1 MGSEEVCVFQASPTT
16 IVTLTL
22 FTDPSGA
29 ANILQ
34 VRKQLAGASAFPVT
48 GLGPDA
54 FRLAMSSANSIVFGK
69 DQTVARLEVATAV
82 TSDTALLERLA
93 RTAYE
98 RMPMRAGTSR
108 HPGRSPRE
116 RRLRQV
122 RRGSPACR
130 FARDAGGGTRGGSL
144 RSDRH
149 VDRGRALHARRQRHE
164 RRGRE
169 SPLWADPATD

>member
-1 MGSEEVCVFQASPTT
+1 MIAFASALAIGTLAGTADAQISPCKLLTKEDVKAALGGEWQVWEDMGSEEVCVFQASPTT

-22 FTDPSGA
+22 FTDASGA

-48 GLGPDA
+48 GLGDDA

-69 DQTVARLEVATAV
+69 DKTVARLEVATAV

-98 RMPMRAGTSR
+98 RMP
-108 HPGRSPRE
+108 
-116 RRLRQV
+116 
-122 RRGSPACR
+122 
-130 FARDAGGGTRGGSL
+130 
-144 RSDRH
+144 
-149 VDRGRALHARRQRHE
+149 
-164 RRGRE
+164 
-169 SPLWADPATD
+169 

>member
-1 MGSEEVCVFQASPTT
+1 MNRTRESMIAFAAALALGTLAGTADAQISPCKLLTKEDVKAALGGEWQVWEDMGSEEVCVFQASPTT

-48 GLGPDA
+48 GLGDDA

-98 RMPMRAGTSR
+98 RMP
-108 HPGRSPRE
+108 
-116 RRLRQV
+116 
-122 RRGSPACR
+122 
-130 FARDAGGGTRGGSL
+130 
-144 RSDRH
+144 
-149 VDRGRALHARRQRHE
+149 
-164 RRGRE
+164 
-169 SPLWADPATD
+169 

>member
-1 MGSEEVCVFQASPTT
+1 MNPARELTIAFAAALALGTLAGTAEAQISPCKLLTKEDVKAALGGEWQVWEDMGSEEVCVFQNSPTT

-48 GLGPDA
+48 GLGDDA
-54 FRLAMSSANSIVFGK
+54 FRLSMSSANSIVFGK
-69 DQTVARLEVATAV
+69 DKTVARLEVATAV

-98 RMPMRAGTSR
+98 RMP
-108 HPGRSPRE
+108 
-116 RRLRQV
+116 
-122 RRGSPACR
+122 
-130 FARDAGGGTRGGSL
+130 
-144 RSDRH
+144 
-149 VDRGRALHARRQRHE
+149 
-164 RRGRE
+164 
-169 SPLWADPATD
+169 

>member
-1 MGSEEVCVFQASPTT
+1 MNRARESMIAFAAALALGTLASTAEAQISPCKLLTKEDVKAALGGEWQVWEDMGSEEVCVFQASPTT

-48 GLGPDA
+48 GLGDDA

-69 DQTVARLEVATAV
+69 DKTVARLEVATAV

-98 RMPMRAGTSR
+98 RMP
-108 HPGRSPRE
+108 
-116 RRLRQV
+116 
-122 RRGSPACR
+122 
-130 FARDAGGGTRGGSL
+130 
-144 RSDRH
+144 
-149 VDRGRALHARRQRHE
+149 
-164 RRGRE
+164 
-169 SPLWADPATD
+169 

>member
-1 MGSEEVCVFQASPTT
+1 MNRARESIIAFAAALALGTLAGAADAQISPCKLLTKEDVKAALGGEWQVWEDMGSEEVCVFQASPTT

-93 RTAYE
+93 RLAYE
-98 RMPMRAGTSR
+98 RMP
-108 HPGRSPRE
+108 
-116 RRLRQV
+116 
-122 RRGSPACR
+122 
-130 FARDAGGGTRGGSL
+130 
-144 RSDRH
+144 
-149 VDRGRALHARRQRHE
+149 
-164 RRGRE
+164 
-169 SPLWADPATD
+169 

>member
-1 MGSEEVCVFQASPTT
+1 MNRARESMIAFAAALALGTLAGTADAQISPCKLLTKEDVKAALGGEWQVWEDMGSEEVCVFQASPTT

-48 GLGPDA
+48 GLGDDA

-82 TSDTALLERLA
+82 TSDTDLLERLA

-98 RMPMRAGTSR
+98 RMP
-108 HPGRSPRE
+108 
-116 RRLRQV
+116 
-122 RRGSPACR
+122 
-130 FARDAGGGTRGGSL
+130 
-144 RSDRH
+144 
-149 VDRGRALHARRQRHE
+149 
-164 RRGRE
+164 
-169 SPLWADPATD
+169 

>member
-1 MGSEEVCVFQASPTT
+1 MSRAHESVIAFTAALMLGTLANAADAQLSPCKLLTKEDVKAALGGEWQVWEDMGSEEVCVFQASPTT

-54 FRLAMSSANSIVFGK
+54 FRLSMSSANSIVFGK

-82 TSDTALLERLA
+82 TSDTTLLERLA

-98 RMPMRAGTSR
+98 RMP
-108 HPGRSPRE
+108 
-116 RRLRQV
+116 
-122 RRGSPACR
+122 
-130 FARDAGGGTRGGSL
+130 
-144 RSDRH
+144 
-149 VDRGRALHARRQRHE
+149 
-164 RRGRE
+164 
-169 SPLWADPATD
+169 

>member
-1 MGSEEVCVFQASPTT
+1 MNRARESMIAFAAALALGTLAGTADAQISPCKLLTKEDVKAALGGEWQVWEDMGSEEVCVFQASPTT

-22 FTDPSGA
+22 FADPSGA

-48 GLGPDA
+48 GLGDDA

-82 TSDTALLERLA
+82 TSDTDLLERLA

-98 RMPMRAGTSR
+98 RMP
-108 HPGRSPRE
+108 
-116 RRLRQV
+116 
-122 RRGSPACR
+122 
-130 FARDAGGGTRGGSL
+130 
-144 RSDRH
+144 
-149 VDRGRALHARRQRHE
+149 
-164 RRGRE
+164 
-169 SPLWADPATD
+169 

>member
-1 MGSEEVCVFQASPTT
+1 MNRAHESLIAFTAALLLGTLASAADAPLSPCKLLNKDDVKAALGGEWQVWEDMGSEEVCVFQASPTT

-98 RMPMRAGTSR
+98 RMP
-108 HPGRSPRE
+108 
-116 RRLRQV
+116 
-122 RRGSPACR
+122 
-130 FARDAGGGTRGGSL
+130 
-144 RSDRH
+144 
-149 VDRGRALHARRQRHE
+149 
-164 RRGRE
+164 
-169 SPLWADPATD
+169 

>member
-1 MGSEEVCVFQASPTT
+1 MNRTRKSMIAFAAALALGALAGAADAQISPCKLLTKEDVKGTLGGEWQVWEDMGSEEVCVFQASPTT

-48 GLGPDA
+48 GLGDDA

-69 DQTVARLEVATAV
+69 DKTVARLEVATAV

-98 RMPMRAGTSR
+98 RMP
-108 HPGRSPRE
+108 
-116 RRLRQV
+116 
-122 RRGSPACR
+122 
-130 FARDAGGGTRGGSL
+130 
-144 RSDRH
+144 
-149 VDRGRALHARRQRHE
+149 
-164 RRGRE
+164 
-169 SPLWADPATD
+169 

>member
-1 MGSEEVCVFQASPTT
+1 MNRTRESMIAFAAALALGTLADAADAQVSPCKLLTKEDVKAALGGEWQVWEDMGSEEVCVFQASPTT

-98 RMPMRAGTSR
+98 RMP
-108 HPGRSPRE
+108 
-116 RRLRQV
+116 
-122 RRGSPACR
+122 
-130 FARDAGGGTRGGSL
+130 
-144 RSDRH
+144 
-149 VDRGRALHARRQRHE
+149 
-164 RRGRE
+164 
-169 SPLWADPATD
+169 

>member
-1 MGSEEVCVFQASPTT
+1 MNRARDSMIAFAAALALGMVAGAADAQISPCKLLTKEDVKAALGGEWQVWEDMGSEEVCVFQNSPTT

-48 GLGPDA
+48 GLGDDA

-69 DQTVARLEVATAV
+69 DKTVARLEVATAV
-82 TSDTALLERLA
+82 TSDTGLLERLA

-98 RMPMRAGTSR
+98 RMP
-108 HPGRSPRE
+108 
-116 RRLRQV
+116 
-122 RRGSPACR
+122 
-130 FARDAGGGTRGGSL
+130 
-144 RSDRH
+144 
-149 VDRGRALHARRQRHE
+149 
-164 RRGRE
+164 
-169 SPLWADPATD
+169 

>member
-1 MGSEEVCVFQASPTT
+1 MKAALGGEWQVWEDMGSEEVCVFQASPTT

-98 RMPMRAGTSR
+98 RMP
-108 HPGRSPRE
+108 
-116 RRLRQV
+116 
-122 RRGSPACR
+122 
-130 FARDAGGGTRGGSL
+130 
-144 RSDRH
+144 
-149 VDRGRALHARRQRHE
+149 
-164 RRGRE
+164 
-169 SPLWADPATD
+169 